1 MTSQIHPH
9 FQNQDYNKHSH
20 LQSQVLSSQEHYTF
34 MKLGFKGR
42 FTFISSLVP
51 HQEQSIS
58 KASQIYQCRP
68 FSLHITDLQLG
79 NLFLSKW
86 FLIMPPHTCLQLKS

>member
-20 LQSQVLSSQEHYTF
+20 LQSQALSSQEHYTF

-42 FTFISSLVP
+42 FTFIFSLVP

-68 FSLHITDLQLG
+68 FSLYIADLQLG
-79 NLFLSKW
+79 NLFLSEW